1 MVQTPSL
8 LSRLAP
14 FFFYDVVLKVALAR
28 RCTLLVNGPI
38 VGYRNGSARYVYI
51 ATTGTPSQYPDPP

>member
-1 MVQTPSL
+1 MVQMPSP
-8 LSRLAP
+8 LSRVVP
-14 FFFYDVVLKVALAR
+14 FFFSDVVLKGALGH

-38 VGYRNGSARYVYI
+38 VGYQNGPARYVYI